1 MGKIH
6 QITRLV
12 IGLEGEDFSAAELA
26 AILESYE
33 KVNIEN
39 LAQWFDV
46 E

>member
-12 IGLEGEDFSAAELA
+12 IGLEGEDFSTAELA
-26 AILESYE
+26 TILDSCE
-33 KVNIEN
+33 KVNSEN
-39 LAQWFDV
+39 IAQWFDV

>member
-26 AILESYE
+26 IILESYK
-33 KVNIEN
+33 KVNSEN
-39 LAQWFDV
+39 FAQWFEV